1 MFFFSRLIVE
11 LLSPFTCSLI
21 LLFVSLLFY
30 VFHRRYLGIIFQVTG
45 LLILLV
51 LGYGVV
57 TKNQLLILEDT
68 YHPFDVTTV
77 STDLRNEIRY
87 IVVLGSG
94 HVSDS
99 RLPVTSQIGG
109 SSLYR
114 LVEGIRVTRELPSAA
129 LIISGGVG
137 YDPVPNADVV
147 ANVANILGLD
157 SKSVIIENRPRDT
170 IEEAAFLKPLLQEK
184 PFVLVTSASHM
195 VRAMDI
201 FLQSGMHPIAA
212 PTDYIVKQ
220 HVNPPA
226 GTLFPSTDNLSI
238 SKRIIYEWIGT
249 LWSKIKRIIG
259 NSP

>member
-1 MFFFSRLIVE
+1 MFFLNRLIVE

-30 VFHRRYLGIIFQVTG
+30 VFHRRYLGILFQVIG
-45 LLILLV
+45 LLILFL

-68 YHPFDVTTV
+68 YHPFEVTAV
-77 STDLRNEIRY
+77 PTDLREEINY

-114 LVEGIRVTRELPSAA
+114 LVEAIRVTRGLPGAS

-137 YDPVPNADVV
+137 YDPVPNANVV
-147 ANVANILGLD
+147 ADVANILGLD
-157 SKSVIIENRPRDT
+157 QKSIIIENRPRDT
-170 IEEAAFLKPLLQEK
+170 GEEAIFLKPLLQKK

-201 FLQSGMHPIAA
+201 FLQNGMHPIAA
-212 PTDYIVKQ
+212 PTEYILKQ
-220 HVNPPA
+220 HVHPPA
-226 GTLFPSTDNLSI
+226 GTLFPSTDNLNV
-238 SKRIIYEWIGT
+238 SKRIIYEWIGS
-249 LWSKIKRIIG
+249 LWLKIKRIIG

>member
-1 MFFFSRLIVE
+1 MFFLSRLIVE

-21 LLFVSLLFY
+21 LLIISLLFY
-30 VFHRRYLGIIFQVTG
+30 VFHRRYLGIIFQVIG

-68 YHPFDVTTV
+68 YRPFDLTAV
-77 STDLRNEIRY
+77 STDLRKEIRY

-114 LVEGIRVTRELPSAA
+114 LVEGIRVARELPGTS
-129 LIISGGVG
+129 LILSGGVG
-137 YDPVPNADVV
+137 YDPIPNADVV

-157 SKSVIIENRPRDT
+157 SSSVIIENRPRNT
-170 IEEAAFLKPLLQEK
+170 IEEASFLKPLLQEK

-201 FLQSGMHPIAA
+201 FLQNGMYPIAA
-212 PTDYIVKQ
+212 PTDYILKQ

-226 GTLFPSTDNLSI
+226 GTLFPSTNNLNI

>member
-1 MFFFSRLIVE
+1 MFFLNRLIVE

-21 LLFVSLLFY
+21 LLCVSLLCY
-30 VFHRRYLGIIFQVTG
+30 LFHRRYLGIVFQVSG

-57 TKNQLLILEDT
+57 TRNQLLILEDT
-68 YHPFDVTTV
+68 YHPFEVT
-77 STDLRNEIRY
+77 SIPTDLKEEIHY

-114 LVEGIRVTRELPSAA
+114 LVEGIRVTRELPGTS

-137 YDPVPNADVV
+137 YDPVPNANVV
-147 ANVANILGLD
+147 ADVAIILGLD

-170 IEEAAFLKPLLQEK
+170 SEEATLLKPLLQKK

-195 VRAMDI
+195 ARAMDI
-201 FLQSGMHPIAA
+201 FLQNGMHPIAA
-212 PTDYIVKQ
+212 PTDYILKQ
-220 HVNPPA
+220 HVHPPA

-249 LWSKIKRIIG
+249 LWLKIKRVIG

>member
-1 MFFFSRLIVE
+1 MFFLSRLIVE

-30 VFHRRYLGIIFQVTG
+30 VFHRRYLGIVFQVIG
-45 LLILLV
+45 LSILL
-51 LGYGVV
+51 LFGYGVV
-57 TKNQLLILEDT
+57 TKKQLLILEDT
-68 YHPFDVTTV
+68 YHPFDITTV
-77 STDLRNEIRY
+77 SKDTREEIRY

-114 LVEGIRVTRELPSAA
+114 LVEGIRVKRELPWAS
-129 LIISGGVG
+129 LVISGGVG

-147 ANVANILGLD
+147 ANVANIIGLD
-157 SKSVIIENRPRDT
+157 PKSVIIENRPHDT
-170 IEEAAFLKPLLQEK
+170 IEEMVLLKPLLQEK
-184 PFVLVTSASHM
+184 PFVLVTSAAHM
-195 VRAMDI
+195 VRAMNI

-212 PTDYIVKQ
+212 PTDYIAKQ
-220 HVNPPA
+220 HINPPA

-238 SKRIIYEWIGT
+238 SKRIIYEWVGT
-249 LWSKIKRIIG
+249 LWSKIKVLIG